1 MSTNSFEELFLKHI
15 EEQINTV
22 TELSFSDIANALGVL
37 DENIETYIMK
47 HVKEYPDLIVVYPLE
62 KKILIKK

>member
-1 MSTNSFEELFLKHI
+1 MEI
-15 EEQINTV
+15 DVV